1 LEKEAGEKWLEKV
14 YQMTKKSKII
24 IGGIVL
30 LFLLFSAP
38 MWLWM
43 AQPAKERNVLILDKT
58 VPDQSYR
65 EHKGIIWLLN
75 HLKYKKDGNEVYQAD
90 QDYFGFIPTD
100 NPPVFQTRD
109 MPNDLSKYDVLY
121 VADSYG
127 VYEDEYLN
135 ENPEG
140 NRSTLLYGGMTR
152 EEVNRIN
159 SSLVEHNQTLIA
171 EFNTFGSPTEQQT
184 REDFYQLLNVR
195 WTGWMGRYFD
205 DLSNNEVPV
214 WLKENY
220 EKQYAKD
227 YSFKGNG
234 LVFVN
239 EEDQVIVLTGQD
251 LSGAPVQFK
260 LNQSGAKAYSFNET
274 YQYNYWFD
282 VIEAMDPNEV
292 QANFELSLTKS
303 GKEKLENEDIPLA
316 FPAVIHHVAK
326 SYDSYYFA
334 GDFADQEN
342 LPAFYQ
348 MKGITW
354 WQKLFSFEKKGRTD
368 TFYWKAYVPMM
379 KEILKTDKKIVQDS
393 NIIEP
398 EVKTESGIQLTGQ
411 AGDEY
416 LQVYKNGKWENL
428 LVKGVN
434 MGIAKPGSFPGETSI
449 TKNEYAR
456 WFEQISDMN
465 ANAVRV
471 YTIHPPAFYQALYEH
486 NRNRKDPLYLFHGVW
501 VNEEVFLAK
510 KNAFDPAV
518 TDEFKEEIK
527 RTVDLIHGK
536 AELSARPGHASGKYV
551 YDLSPYLLGWMIG
564 VEWDP
569 EAVVGTNEHNT
580 TRTSYDGTYFVTEYA
595 TPFEA
600 WLAEMM
606 DYTAAYEAEAY
617 SWQHPMSFTNWV
629 TTDLLTHPA
638 EPDAAEDWVSVDPN
652 MIKAKDSFYPG
663 MFASYHIYPYYPEFL
678 NYEEKYVEYVDHRG
692 NKNNYAGYLNDMK
705 QHHSMPLLVAEFGI
719 PASRGLSHKNIYGF
733 DQGNHSEQEQGRL
746 LTSLFEDIVTENLA
760 GGLVFSWHDE
770 WFKRTWNTMDYD
782 NPDRRPF
789 WDNIQTNEQHFGL
802 LSFEPD
808 TKETQL
814 HVDGQPQDWKAR
826 KEQPVQSDPNGP
838 IKDVY
843 LSSDSRALYIR
854 LDYDEAQWN
863 KADIKVSILLDTIQN
878 QGQSSVPNLHS
889 VQEEGID
896 FLIELD
902 GEEHSRVL
910 VDSYYD
916 TFYYHYGEMLKLI
929 TLQPEAG
936 KKNNGIY
943 HPIRLTINKQLTINR
958 QDGSFKVPFS
968 SDETGKL
975 YYGIGNPESDQYNFL
990 ADFYHKDGVLELRL
1004 PWLMLN
1010 VKDPS
1015 QKQVMGDVWSSDGI
1029 NSTVTIDSISA
1040 AILVSDTKKE
1050 LIQRLPS
1057 TNGDWIRYSWD
1068 NWDKPVYHER
1078 LKKSYDILKNSFKE
1092 AKPRE

>member
-1 LEKEAGEKWLEKV
+1 MNKGN
-14 YQMTKKSKII
+14 KII

-30 LFLLFSAP
+30 LFVLFSAP
-38 MWLWM
+38 LWLWG
-43 AQPAKERNVLILDKT
+43 AQPAKELNVLILDKT

-75 HLKYKKDGNEVYQAD
+75 HLKYQKNGKKVYQAD
-90 QDYFGFIPTD
+90 ADYAGFIPTD
-100 NPPVFQTRD
+100 EPPTFHTRE

-135 ENPEG
+135 GNSEG
-140 NRSTLLYGGMTR
+140 NRSNLLYGGMTP
-152 EEVNRIN
+152 EEVNIIS

-171 EFNTFGSPTEQQT
+171 EFNTFGSPTKQQT
-184 REDFYQLLNVR
+184 REEFYQLLHVR

-205 DLSNNEVPV
+205 DLSDSEVPI

-220 EKQYAKD
+220 EKQYGKA
-227 YSFKGNG
+227 YSYKGNG

-239 EEDQVIVLTGQD
+239 EADQVIVLTAKDIAEQ
-251 LSGAPVQFK
+251 PVLFK
-260 LNQSGAKAYSFNET
+260 LTPNGSKAYGLKKAF
-274 YQYNYWFD
+274 QYNYWFD
-282 VIEAMDPNEV
+282 VIEAMDANEV
-292 QANFELSLTKS
+292 QANFEMDLTKS
-303 GKEKLENEDIPLA
+303 GESKLKSVDLPLS

-334 GDFADQEN
+334 GDFADQEK

-354 WQKLFSFEKKGRTD
+354 WQKLFSIEKKGRTD
-368 TFYWKAYVPMM
+368 TFFWKAYVPMM
-379 KEILKTDKKIVQDS
+379 KEILTADNKTERKTSFIV
-393 NIIEP
+393 P
-398 EVKTESGIQLTGQ
+398 EVKLESGMKLNGQ

-416 LQVYKNGKWENL
+416 LQIYKNGKWENI

-434 MGIAKPGSFPGETSI
+434 MGIAKPGSFPGETSV
-449 TKNEYAR
+449 TKDEYAR
-456 WFEQISDMN
+456 WFEEISNMN
-465 ANAVRV
+465 ANAIRV

-486 NRNRKDPLYLFHGVW
+486 NRSRKDPLYLFHGVW

-527 RTVDLIHGK
+527 RTVDLIHGN
-536 AELSARPGHASGKYV
+536 ADLDPRQGHASGKYV
-551 YDLSPYLLGWMIG
+551 HDLSAYLLGWMIG

-569 EAVVGTNEHNT
+569 EAVVGTNEQNPDHG
-580 TRTSYDGTYFVTEYA
+580 SYDGTYMMSENA

-606 DYTAAYEAEAY
+606 DYTAVYEAETY
-617 SWQHPMSFTNWV
+617 DWQHPMSFTNWV

-638 EPDAAEDWVSVDPN
+638 EPDATEDLVSVNPN
-652 MIKAKDSFYPG
+652 VIKAKEGFYPG
-663 MFASYHIYPYYPEFL
+663 VYASYHIYPYYPDFL

-719 PASRGLSHKNIYGF
+719 PASRGLTHENIYGF
-733 DQGNHSEQEQGRL
+733 DQGNHSEQEQGEL
-746 LTSLFEDIVTENLA
+746 LTSLFKDIVTESLA
-760 GGLVFSWHDE
+760 GGLVFSWQDE

-814 HVDGQPQDWKAR
+814 QVDGNPQDWKAR
-826 KEQPVQSDPNGP
+826 KEQPVHSDENGP

-843 LSSDSRALYIR
+843 VSSDSRALYIR

-863 KADIKVSILLDTIQN
+863 EFKVSILLDTIQN
-878 QGQSSVPNLHS
+878 QGQSSIPNLPL
-889 VQEEGID
+889 VKEAGID

-902 GEEHSRVL
+902 GEERSRVL
-910 VDSYYD
+910 IDSYYD
-916 TFYYHYGEMLKLI
+916 TFYYHYGQMLKMI
-929 TLQPEAG
+929 PTETEVG
-936 KKNNGIY
+936 KKNNGTY
-943 HPIRLTINKQLTINR
+943 HPVRLTLNKELTINR
-958 QDGSFKVPFS
+958 QERSIKVPFS
-968 SDETGKL
+968 SDETGQLL
-975 YYGIGNPESDQYNFL
+975 YGNGNPESDQYNSL
-990 ADFYHKDGVLELRL
+990 ADFYQKSGVLELRL

-1040 AILVSDTKKE
+1040 AILVLDTKNE

-1057 TNGDWIRYSWD
+1057 TKGDWMHYTWG

-1092 AKPRE
+1092 ANPKE